1 MNIEH
6 MGIGFDVIFKLA
18 TGFGVPGLV
27 LVLWYLS
34 DKSNERTLTQ
44 YREDMTE
51 QRRIYEAGLK
61 EVRDM
66 YEHNVLL
73 VRNYESLA
81 GDLKD
86 IVVLN
91 TQQWASTREDIRQ
104 NQFCPQVRLKKLS
117 EGRQG

>member
-1 MNIEH
+1 
-6 MGIGFDVIFKLA
+6 MGIGFDAILKLISN
-18 TGFGVPGLV
+18 FGIPGLV
-27 LVLWYLS
+27 LLLWYLS
-34 DKSNERTLTQ
+34 DKAHERTLKQ
-44 YREDMTE
+44 YREDVIE
-51 QRRIYEAGLK
+51 QRKIYEDGLRD
-61 EVRDM
+61 VREM